1 MGIKD
6 QFQDKAKNMRDQAE
20 QNAREK
26 SGQHGQQQT
35 GKTQAGKSQTGK
47 SQAERGRQN
56 TRDAQDPER
65 EMRDRMDHD
74 YDA

>member
-26 SGQHGQQQT
+26 SGQRGQQQS
-35 GKTQAGKSQTGK
+35 GKSQAGK

-56 TRDAQDPER
+56 TRDGQDPER
-65 EMRDRMDHD
+65 EMRDRMDQD

>member
-26 SGQHGQQQT
+26 SGQRGQQQS
-35 GKTQAGKSQTGK
+35 GKSQAGKT
-47 SQAERGRQN
+47 QAERGRQN

-65 EMRDRMDHD
+65 ETRDRMDHD